1 VRAAYGCNVNL
12 LLDFDPRHPPP
23 AYPPPAIT
31 ASIASGDL
39 PSRSHRRRRRSRQPW
54 WRSDPEIVL
63 RDRADDHAHMRRVLC
78 GLPEAGPGTGR
89 GGPDGSA
96 APGARRCV
104 EGGVGASGM

>member
-1 VRAAYGCNVNL
+1 MPIQKVARFGGTAYKVQIRRRGFPSAFRTFSRYGDARAFEERILREQAVRAAYGCNVNL

-54 WRSDPEIVL
+54 
-63 RDRADDHAHMRRVLC
+63 
-78 GLPEAGPGTGR
+78 
-89 GGPDGSA
+89 
-96 APGARRCV
+96 
-104 EGGVGASGM
+104 